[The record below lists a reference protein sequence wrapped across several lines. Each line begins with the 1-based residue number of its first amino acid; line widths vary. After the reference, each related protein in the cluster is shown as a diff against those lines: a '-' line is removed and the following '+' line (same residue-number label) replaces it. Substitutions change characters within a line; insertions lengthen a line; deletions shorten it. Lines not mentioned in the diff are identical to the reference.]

1 MKRFVCFFLMLSL
14 VLPLAACGSASHGG
28 STAGNSAAMSPALE
42 ILRGQTQLVRCTA
55 KYADLSFSSG
65 DFLALTGES
74 TEYIVINSLP
84 APETGLLMLNGSAVI
99 AGQTVPVSSLDY
111 LKLVPAAGASAE
123 GNEPPEAVFTFT
135 AKANG
140 WENRELTCVVA
151 LLDGENFPPAAEDL
165 TAETFASVACFTSL
179 KAVDPNG
186 DANVTYQI
194 TTYPRHGTLSLK
206 GETAVYTPKDGYT
219 GTDTF
224 TYVAVDRYGASSPE
238 RTVSISVVK
247 NQTGLSFVDLEGSPV
262 HNAAIRLC
270 ADEVMTYRVGENGYL
285 FDPKEPVSK
294 IDCLVMMMCLCGQ
307 AEQVSASA
315 DTEAMDDGTLT
326 AGKRGFLRMGIAMG
340 AVHLEA
346 GMFNPNDPVTAADAA
361 YMATALLGVPA
372 LSAKQPFSDL
382 DATPAWACAALVS
395 ADSSGLL
402 SARNGLL
409 DADAILTRADVAQLL
424 ENMRLYAT
432 GTPSPN

>member
-1 MKRFVCFFLMLSL
+1 MKRFICFFLLVGLLLSL
-14 VLPLAACGSASHGG
+14 ASCGSTPDAGTSSG
-28 STAGNSAAMSPALE
+28 SSAAISPALE

-55 KYADLSFSSG
+55 KYADLAFSREE
-65 DFLALTGES
+65 FLALTGES

-111 LKLVPAAGASAE
+111 LKLIPSAGASAE
-123 GNEPPEAVFTFT
+123 GNGPPEAVFTFT
-135 AKANG
+135 AKADG
-140 WENRELTCVVA
+140 WEKRELTCIVA

-165 TAETFASVACFTSL
+165 AAETFESIACFTSL
-179 KAVDPNG
+179 KAPDPNG
-186 DANVTYQI
+186 DAGVTYRV

-206 GETAVYTPKDGYT
+206 DETAVYTPKEGYT

-224 TYVAVDRYGASSPE
+224 TYIATDRYGASSPE
-238 RTVSISVVK
+238 RTVTISVVK
-247 NQTGLSFVDLEGSPV
+247 NKTGLYFADLEGSPV

-270 ADEVMTYRVGENGYL
+270 AEEVMTYRTGDSGYL
-285 FDPKEPVSK
+285 FDPASPVSK

-307 AEQVSASA
+307 GEQVSASA
-315 DTEAMDDGTLT
+315 DTEAMDDGLLS
-326 AGKRGFLRMGIAMG
+326 AGKRGFLQAGITLG
-340 AVHLEA
+340 AVHLED
-346 GMFNPNDPVTAADAA
+346 GLFCPNDPVTAADAA

-382 DATPAWACAALVS
+382 EATPVWACVALVS

-402 SARNGLL
+402 SARDGLL
-409 DADAILTRADVAQLL
+409 DADATLTRADVAELL
-424 ENMRLYAT
+424 ENMRRYNA
-432 GTPSPN
+432 G

>member
-1 MKRFVCFFLMLSL
+1 MKRFICFLLL
-14 VLPLAACGSASHGG
+14 VALALPLAACGGASLNE
-28 STAGNSAAMSPALE
+28 STSGASAALSPALE

-55 KYADLSFSSG
+55 KYADLAFSSG

-84 APETGLLMLNGSAVI
+84 APETGLLMLNGKAVI

-111 LKLVPAAGASAE
+111 LKLVPSAGASAE
-123 GNEPPEAVFTFT
+123 GNAPPEATFTFT
-135 AKANG
+135 AKAEG
-140 WENRELTCVVA
+140 WENRELTCIVA

-165 TAETFASVACFTSL
+165 AAETFESVACFTSL
-179 KAVDPNG
+179 EAPDPNG
-186 DANVTYQI
+186 DADVTYRV
-194 TTYPRHGTLSLK
+194 TTYPRHGTLSLN
-206 GETAVYTPKDGYT
+206 GATAVYTPNDGYT

-224 TYVAVDRYGASSPE
+224 TYVAADRYGASSPE

-247 NQTGLSFVDLEGSPV
+247 NKTGLYFADLEGSSI

-270 ADEVMTYRVGENGYL
+270 ADDVMTYRAGETGYF
-285 FDPKEPVSK
+285 FDPEEPVSK
-294 IDCLVMMMCLCGQ
+294 IDCLIMMMCLCGQ

-315 DTEAMDDGTLT
+315 DTEAMDDGMLS
-326 AGKRGFLRMGIAMG
+326 AGKRGFLQTGISMG
-340 AVHLEA
+340 AVHLED
-346 GMFNPNDPVTAADAA
+346 GLFRPGEPVTAADAA

-382 DATPAWACAALVS
+382 EATPIWACVALVS

-402 SARNGLL
+402 LAQNGLL
-409 DADAILTRADVAQLL
+409 DAGATLTRADVAELL
-424 ENMRLYAT
+424 ENMRLYNA
-432 GTPSPN
+432 G

>member
-1 MKRFVCFFLMLSL
+1 MKRFICFLLLFGIALSFS
-14 VLPLAACGSASHGG
+14 ACGSTSV
-28 STAGNSAAMSPALE
+28 AGTSSGASAAISPALE

-111 LKLVPAAGASAE
+111 LKLVPAAGASAD
-123 GNEPPEAVFTFT
+123 GNGPPEAVFTFT
-135 AKANG
+135 AKAEG

-165 TAETFASVACFTSL
+165 AAETFASVACFTSL
-179 KAVDPNG
+179 AAPDPNG
-186 DANVTYQI
+186 DDDVVYRVTS
-194 TTYPRHGTLSLK
+194 YPRHGTLSLK

-224 TYVAVDRYGASSPE
+224 TYVATDRYGASSPE
-238 RTVSISVVK
+238 RTVTISVVK
-247 NQTGLSFVDLEGSPV
+247 NKTGLYFADLVGSPV

-270 ADEVMTYRVGENGYL
+270 ADEVMTYRTGENGYL
-285 FDPKEPVSK
+285 FDPEGPVSK

-307 AEQVSASA
+307 AEQVSAAA
-315 DTEAMDDGTLT
+315 DTEAMDDGVLT
-326 AGKRGFLRMGIAMG
+326 AGKRGFLQAGLALG
-340 AVHLEA
+340 AVHLED

-361 YMATALLGVPA
+361 YMATVLLGVPA

-382 DATPAWACAALVS
+382 EATPIWACVALVS

-402 SARNGLL
+402 PARDGLL
-409 DADAILTRADVAQLL
+409 DADATLTRADLAQLL
-424 ENMRLYAT
+424 ENMRLYNA
-432 GTPSPN
+432 G

>member
-1 MKRFVCFFLMLSL
+1 MFFVKRFICFLLLVCLA
-14 VLPLAACGSASHGG
+14 LPLAACGAAPAAD
-28 STAGNSAAMSPALE
+28 TSAAISPALE
-42 ILRGQTQLVRCTA
+42 ILRGQTQLIRCTA
-55 KYADLSFSSG
+55 KYADLAFSST

-74 TEYIVINSLP
+74 TEYIVVNSLP
-84 APETGLLMLNGSAVI
+84 APETGTLMLNGRAVI

-123 GNEPPEAVFTFT
+123 GNVPPEAVFTFT

-165 TAETFASVACFTSL
+165 AAETFESVACFTSL
-179 KAVDPNG
+179 KAPDPNG
-186 DANVTYQI
+186 DADVTYRV
-194 TTYPRHGTLSLK
+194 TKYPRHGTLSLR

-224 TYVAVDRYGASSPE
+224 TYIATDRYGASSPE

-247 NQTGLSFVDLEGSPV
+247 NKTGLYFADLEGSPV

-270 ADEVMTYRVGENGYL
+270 ADEIMTYRAGENGYL
-285 FDPKEPVSK
+285 FDPELPVSK

-315 DTEAMDDGTLT
+315 NSEAMDDGALS
-326 AGKRGFLRMGIAMG
+326 AGKRGFLQAGISLG
-340 AVHLEA
+340 AVHLEE
-346 GMFNPNDPVTAADAA
+346 GMFRPDDPVTAADAA

-382 DATPAWACAALVS
+382 EATPVWACAALVS

-402 SARNGLL
+402 SARDGLL
-409 DADAILTRADVAQLL
+409 DADATLTRADVAQLL
-424 ENMRLYAT
+424 ENMRLYAA
-432 GTPSPN
+432 GTPSP